1 MANRPTHSVTFG
13 QLDTGAATGGRPYCG
28 ALIEGVD
35 GGGGSNSAERA
46 AQEVSLAVDF
56 GELRLNFTSLN
67 RPVVRWPASALVH
80 ITDSSRTSSE
90 VRKPA
95 QYQK

>member
-1 MANRPTHSVTFG
+1 M
-13 QLDTGAATGGRPYCG
+13 
-28 ALIEGVD
+28 
-35 GGGGSNSAERA
+35 GGGSNSAERA

-56 GELRLNFTSLN
+56 GARLNFTSLN

-95 QYQK
+95 HNRKSTLLFDHLVGATEQRWWNG

>member
-1 MANRPTHSVTFG
+1 M
-13 QLDTGAATGGRPYCG
+13 
-28 ALIEGVD
+28 
-35 GGGGSNSAERA
+35 GGGSNSAERA

-67 RPVVRWPASALVH
+67 RPVVRWLASALAH

-90 VRKPA
+90 V
-95 QYQK
+95 QKVPILEVARVAV

>member
-1 MANRPTHSVTFG
+1 MANRPTHSVIFG
-13 QLDTGAATGGRPYCG
+13 QLDTGAATGRPYCG

-35 GGGGSNSAERA
+35 GGGSNSAERA

-80 ITDSSRTSSE
+80 ITDSSLTSSE
-90 VRKPA
+90 VRKVP
-95 QYQK
+95 